1 MAAALRRHQAAGSP
15 LPGLRSSRSRT
26 STSPTTSARCC
37 AASASSLQP
46 GDFVGIVG
54 PNGSGKSTLVDL
66 IDGIHQPAA
75 GEVLV
80 KGVPTRQYRR
90 RDMAREVALVPQHFD
105 LDFDLAVREVV
116 EMGAYCRGKD
126 PAVRGDPEL
135 TLARLGVADLASRR
149 FSELSGGEK
158 QLVVLAQALMQQ
170 APLLLLD
177 EPASALD
184 VSHQL
189 RLFDL
194 LKELNADGLTVLC
207 ILHDLNLALHY
218 FDKLLVL
225 SDGEVAAFGPPDDVL
240 RPEVVEA
247 VYGVRAY
254 LHRHAG
260 RTYLTFSPRL
270 RGERR
275 GRVHLICGGGT
286 GAGMM
291 RELVD
296 AGYEVT
302 AGVLNALD
310 TDEETGRELGLQMA
324 VEAPFSPVGDEAHA
338 ENLELLR
345 AADLVVVSA
354 VPGQPRQRAQHRG
367 GARGARRRHPG
378 VGRRGRARQRLRRRR
393 RRPGRGRRPVLRR
406 RGGAADGR
414 ARPQPPGRV
423 RAGPP
428 ARCGPARPRGRALRR
443 RRRRLSR
450 RRSAAGGGD
459 VGETGRAAA
468 PRPPRLPAPPGAPSS
483 TRPGSRT
490 AASPAAP
497 SGTGERDRKRARRPS
512 REGDRKR
519 PRGKPREARRQSRSR
534 KAGAGVLP
542 TARPG
547 PPPSSGLAACLAEQL
562 PELGG
567 VRAVLLRALAEQAR
581 LQLERVRALHGEL
594 LVVARG
600 VLLGLDELLDGR
612 RPARLRLGVEH
623 AEVRGALERAGR
635 GRAVLSPSCAL
646 LRHQLLHAV
655 VVRADDLLELVLPLL
670 ARRQLRRPRP
680 RSRRTP
686 APPRARSGRRTP

>member
-1 MAAALRRHQAAGSP
+1 MTVDDKRPTAAGQSGEPLVALRGVDFAYDERP
-15 LPGLRSSRSRT
+15 VLRRIGFELR
-26 STSPTTSARCC
+26 
-37 AASASSLQP
+37 P
-46 GDFVGIVG
+46 GDFTGIVG

-66 IDGIHQPAA
+66 VDGILQPTS

-80 KGVPTRQYRR
+80 RGRRTDRYRR

-116 EMGAYCRGKD
+116 EMGSYCRGKD
-126 PAVRGDPEL
+126 AASCGDPEQM
-135 TLARLGVADLASRR
+135 LARLGIADLAGRR

-275 GRVHLICGGGT
+275 GRVHLVCGGGT

-310 TDEETGRELGLQMA
+310 TDEETGDELGLRMA
-324 VEAPFSPVGDEAHA
+324 VEAPFTPIGDAAHA
-338 ENLELLR
+338 ENLELMH

-354 VPGQPRQRAQHRG
+354 VPVSHGNARNIDAARDALRSGIPVWADEG
-367 GARGARRRHPG
+367 VCVNDFAGVTGALAEDGARFFAGEEELLAA
-378 VGRRGRARQRLRRRR
+378 VRGRSF
-393 RRPGRGRRPVLRR
+393 G
-406 RGGAADGR
+406 DGR
-414 ARPQPPGRV
+414 ASAPG
-423 RAGPP
+423 A
-428 ARCGPARPRGRALRR
+428 
-443 RRRRLSR
+443 
-450 RRSAAGGGD
+450 AAGQA
-459 VGETGRAAA
+459 TG
-468 PRPPRLPAPPGAPSS
+468 PKDGPPGA
-483 TRPGSRT
+483 
-490 AASPAAP
+490 
-497 SGTGERDRKRARRPS
+497 
-512 REGDRKR
+512 
-519 PRGKPREARRQSRSR
+519 
-534 KAGAGVLP
+534 AG
-542 TARPG
+542 
-547 PPPSSGLAACLAEQL
+547 
-562 PELGG
+562 
-567 VRAVLLRALAEQAR
+567 
-581 LQLERVRALHGEL
+581 
-594 LVVARG
+594 
-600 VLLGLDELLDGR
+600 
-612 RPARLRLGVEH
+612 
-623 AEVRGALERAGR
+623 
-635 GRAVLSPSCAL
+635 
-646 LRHQLLHAV
+646 
-655 VVRADDLLELVLPLL
+655 
-670 ARRQLRRPRP
+670 
-680 RSRRTP
+680 
-686 APPRARSGRRTP
+686 

>member
-1 MAAALRRHQAAGSP
+1 MRALSRGSAVPTAGATQAGPTAPLVALKEVDFAYDERPVLRRISF
-15 LPGLRSSRSRT
+15 
-26 STSPTTSARCC
+26 
-37 AASASSLQP
+37 SLEP

-66 IDGIHQPAA
+66 IDGIYQPAA

-80 KGVPTRQYRR
+80 KGKPTRQYRR

-116 EMGAYCRGKD
+116 EMGAYCLGKD
-126 PAVRGDPEL
+126 PAVCGDPEL

-291 RELVD
+291 RELAD

-310 TDEETGRELGLQMA
+310 TDEETGRELGLEMI

-338 ENLELLR
+338 ENLALLR
-345 AADLVVVSA
+345 SADLVVVSA
-354 VPGQPRQRAQHRG
+354 VPVSHGN
-367 GARGARRRHPG
+367 
-378 VGRRGRARQRLRRRR
+378 
-393 RRPGRGRRPVLRR
+393 
-406 RGGAADGR
+406 
-414 ARPQPPGRV
+414 
-423 RAGPP
+423 
-428 ARCGPARPRGRALRR
+428 ALNI
-443 RRRRLSR
+443 
-450 RRSAAGGGD
+450 
-459 VGETGRAAA
+459 AAA
-468 PRPPRLPAPPGAPSS
+468 
-483 TRPGSRT
+483 
-490 AASPAAP
+490 
-497 SGTGERDRKRARRPS
+497 
-512 REGDRKR
+512 
-519 PRGKPREARRQSRSR
+519 REALAVGIPVWADEGVRGNDF
-534 KAGAGVLP
+534 AGA
-542 TARPG
+542 TD
-547 PPPSSGLAACLAEQL
+547 GLAAAGAQFFAGEEALLTA
-562 PELGG
+562 
-567 VRAVLLRALAEQAR
+567 VRARSLA
-581 LQLERVRALHGEL
+581 GS
-594 LVVARG
+594 G
-600 VLLGLDELLDGR
+600 
-612 RPARLRLGVEH
+612 
-623 AEVRGALERAGR
+623 
-635 GRAVLSPSCAL
+635 
-646 LRHQLLHAV
+646 
-655 VVRADDLLELVLPLL
+655 
-670 ARRQLRRPRP
+670 
-680 RSRRTP
+680 RTP
-686 APPRARSGRRTP
+686 AVGLAAARVAAPPEDDAPPPEADAPPADDDSPPEAAM

>member
-1 MAAALRRHQAAGSP
+1 MKATQTSPGVVLGRASAEARPAAPLVVLRNVDFAYDERPVLRRIDFALEA
-15 LPGLRSSRSRT
+15 
-26 STSPTTSARCC
+26 
-37 AASASSLQP
+37 

-66 IDGIHQPAA
+66 IDGLHQPAA

-80 KGVPTRQYRR
+80 RGTPTRAYKRK
-90 RDMAREVALVPQHFD
+90 DMAREVALVPQHFD

-126 PAVRGDPEL
+126 PDVHGDPEL
-135 TLARLGVADLASRR
+135 TLARLGVAELASRR

-291 RELVD
+291 RELAD

-310 TDEETGRELGLQMA
+310 TDEETGSELGLHMA
-324 VEAPFSPVGDEAHA
+324 VEAPFSPVGEEAHA
-338 ENLELLR
+338 QNLELIR

-354 VPGQPRQRAQHRG
+354 VPVSHGNARNIEAAREALAAGIPVWADDGLRASDFAGAVG
-367 GARGARRRHPG
+367 GLSEAGAQFFAGEEALLAAVRERSLPGGRPPAVSPAAARAPAPGDDPAARVASRDEP
-378 VGRRGRARQRLRRRR
+378 
-393 RRPGRGRRPVLRR
+393 PP
-406 RGGAADGR
+406 GGAA
-414 ARPQPPGRV
+414 
-423 RAGPP
+423 
-428 ARCGPARPRGRALRR
+428 
-443 RRRRLSR
+443 
-450 RRSAAGGGD
+450 
-459 VGETGRAAA
+459 T
-468 PRPPRLPAPPGAPSS
+468 
-483 TRPGSRT
+483 
-490 AASPAAP
+490 
-497 SGTGERDRKRARRPS
+497 
-512 REGDRKR
+512 
-519 PRGKPREARRQSRSR
+519 
-534 KAGAGVLP
+534 
-542 TARPG
+542 
-547 PPPSSGLAACLAEQL
+547 
-562 PELGG
+562 
-567 VRAVLLRALAEQAR
+567 
-581 LQLERVRALHGEL
+581 
-594 LVVARG
+594 
-600 VLLGLDELLDGR
+600 
-612 RPARLRLGVEH
+612 
-623 AEVRGALERAGR
+623 
-635 GRAVLSPSCAL
+635 
-646 LRHQLLHAV
+646 
-655 VVRADDLLELVLPLL
+655 
-670 ARRQLRRPRP
+670 
-680 RSRRTP
+680 
-686 APPRARSGRRTP
+686 